1 MQVEPLRGDCF
12 EKAVEVW
19 RILSKKG
26 AKMMIGEG
34 RSYAG
39 DWLDFD
45 EGRGMPIWHCW
56 VENGDMV
63 YDKSQGDSILMP
75 KVEYYKQRRVE
86 KAIEYPM
93 KKENNVTVIPTP
105 GVVPFVKEVL
115 KKKYKLGYRDFTES
129 EWRLLQDVS
138 N

>member
-1 MQVEPLRGDCF
+1 
-12 EKAVEVW
+12 
-19 RILSKKG
+19 
-26 AKMMIGEG
+26 MMIGEG

-75 KVEYYKQRRVE
+75 KVEYYKQKRVE
-86 KAIEYPM
+86 KAIEYPIR
-93 KKENNVTVIPTP
+93 KEKNAIVIPLP